1 MKQWIRWS
9 GLAGFIV
16 IAGLLTVIWMFA
28 LGPGIKWAIEFTG
41 QELVGA
47 KVNVDEV
54 DVSFSPLGLTINRI
68 QITDPE
74 APMTNMFEIATVN
87 ADIELLPLFLGKS
100 IINDMSVQG
109 VQVSTPRETS
119 GALTKE
125 EKQSGLGKKIKDST
139 KDASDGAEKTLPSA
153 QEILAKEEL
162 QTEIKGKAFQANVKA
177 KQKEIDDAL
186 NALPNENSA
195 KQYEKEINQLFT
207 GRFKSLDDFKQ
218 RQKALKELQKRIKAD
233 QQAIA
238 NAKKVVNDS
247 KKELT
252 QQWDELKDAPEED
265 YARIS
270 SKYQMNTQG
279 AANLSRLIFGNQVGD
294 YADKAR
300 YWYKKAEPYIGNVK
314 ENKAEAKAEKEE
326 QKAEAARS
334 GGRDIF
340 YPTDR
345 PLPDFWIKN
354 TQVSAILPIGNV
366 NAVANNITTQQ
377 KVIGSPITAKITGEK
392 LHQMKSLNAD
402 IEINELTEDSIQT
415 ATLNMTDIAV
425 KDMDVGMQK
434 LKLVSSNL
442 QVNAMA
448 KLTNGVLKADGAGL
462 FEQAKFSS
470 SANTLV
476 AKEMVLALAKIPQF
490 TIDAK
495 AKGDPL
501 KPKLEVT
508 SDLDTKLQ
516 SAFNQRLNEKQ
527 KELEVE
533 LKKKLNDKLMNYA
546 GDYKDQLAQLNL
558 AEGSLGD
565 KQKALSGLADKEM
578 SSFEEQQKREAKEKL
593 EAEKRKA
600 RAKAEAEKKKKQKEL
615 EKKAKEKLKNLF

>member
-54 DVSFSPLGLTINRI
+54 NVSFSPLGLTINRI

-125 EKQSGLGKKIKDST
+125 EKQSGLGKQIKDST

-442 QVNAMA
+442 QINAAA

-470 SANTLV
+470 SPNTMV

-495 AKGDPL
+495 AKGNPV

-508 SDLDTKLQ
+508 SDLDSKLE
-516 SAFNQRLNEKQ
+516 SAFNQRLGEKQ

-615 EKKAKEKLKNLF
+615 EKQAKEKLKNLF